1 MPQALREHGAES
13 LRPVRLGPS
22 DYVLDRAADGT
33 ITLRS
38 PHPLPD
44 YPEKLTERLV
54 HWANVAPQRLF
65 MADRG
70 ADGGWR
76 NLTYGEAFARVRSIG
91 QALLQRGLSPERPIV
106 VLSGNDL
113 EHQLIGLAAMHVG
126 IPYAPVSPAY
136 SLISSD
142 FGKLRTIINLLTPG
156 LVFAADS
163 DRFARA
169 IEAVVPPDVE
179 LAVSR
184 HTRMNRVATPFSELV
199 HAHATDAVDT
209 AHAAVKPDTIAK
221 FLFTSG
227 STGHPKGVI
236 NTQRMLCSNQA
247 MILSALPFLADE
259 PPVMVDWAPWH
270 HTAGGNHNVGISLF
284 NGGSFYVDDGKPTPG
299 AVDATAR
306 NLREIAPTWYF
317 NVPKGFE
324 ALLPHLRADAELRST
339 FFSRLKTMFYA
350 GAGMAQH
357 VADELQDLARATCG
371 ERIHLLTSLGS
382 TETAPMA
389 IVRTW
394 DCARAG
400 NIGLPAVG
408 VDLKLVPNEGKFEAR
423 LRGPNITPGYWRE
436 PKLTTEAFDQD
447 GYYRIGDALR
457 FADPDDP
464 GQGLLFDGRIA
475 EDFKLATGTW
485 VSLGSLRSGLID
497 HFAPYVRDVV
507 IAGPDR
513 DDIGALIFPDLQ
525 ACRRLVPDMA
535 DAPDEA
541 VVADPRVVREFGFL
555 LRTYAAKSTGSSNRV
570 CRAILLAEAPSLDG
584 GEITDKGSVNQRA
597 VLKQRAG
604 VVEELYASPL
614 PARVIAASDQT

>member
-1 MPQALREHGAES
+1 MPQALREHGAGS

-22 DYVLDRAADGT
+22 DYLLDRAADGA
-33 ITLRS
+33 IILRS

-54 HWANVAPQRLF
+54 HWANIAPQRLF

-70 ADGGWR
+70 TDGEWR
-76 NLTYGEAFARVRSIG
+76 NLTYGDAFARVRSIG

-113 EHQLIGLAAMHVG
+113 DHQLIGLAAMHVG

-142 FGKLRTIINLLTPG
+142 FGKLRAIINLLTPG
-156 LVFAADS
+156 LVFATDS

-179 LAVSR
+179 LVVSR

-199 HAHATDAVDT
+199 HAHATDAVDM

-236 NTQRMLCSNQA
+236 NTQRMLCANQV

-284 NGGSFYVDDGKPTPG
+284 NGGSFYVDDGKPTPD
-299 AVDATAR
+299 AVEATVR
-306 NLREIAPTWYF
+306 NLREVAPTWYF

-324 ALLPHLRADAELRST
+324 VLLPHLRADAALRST

-357 VADELQDLARATCG
+357 VADELQDLALATCG
-371 ERIHLLTSLGS
+371 ERIHLLTESRVDRDCTDGDRSNLGQRARRQYR
-382 TETAPMA
+382 APGGRGRPQA
-389 IVRTW
+389 CAQRGQVRSAP
-394 DCARAG
+394 ARSQHYA
-400 NIGLPAVG
+400 
-408 VDLKLVPNEGKFEAR
+408 
-423 LRGPNITPGYWRE
+423 
-436 PKLTTEAFDQD
+436 
-447 GYYRIGDALR
+447 
-457 FADPDDP
+457 
-464 GQGLLFDGRIA
+464 GLLA
-475 EDFKLATGTW
+475 
-485 VSLGSLRSGLID
+485 
-497 HFAPYVRDVV
+497 
-507 IAGPDR
+507 
-513 DDIGALIFPDLQ
+513 
-525 ACRRLVPDMA
+525 
-535 DAPDEA
+535 
-541 VVADPRVVREFGFL
+541 
-555 LRTYAAKSTGSSNRV
+555 
-570 CRAILLAEAPSLDG
+570 
-584 GEITDKGSVNQRA
+584 
-597 VLKQRAG
+597 
-604 VVEELYASPL
+604 
-614 PARVIAASDQT
+614 